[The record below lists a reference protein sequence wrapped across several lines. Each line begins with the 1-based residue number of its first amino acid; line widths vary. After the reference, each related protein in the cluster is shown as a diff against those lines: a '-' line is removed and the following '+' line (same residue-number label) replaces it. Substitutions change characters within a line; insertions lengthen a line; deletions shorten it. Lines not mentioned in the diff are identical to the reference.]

1 MTLFLVYHRR
11 WIDDCFY
18 DSKTIGVYSSYEKAM
33 ETIAQYTQIIGFSDF
48 VNGFN
53 ILPLK
58 TKFAKKNNGRLVSI
72 YLLTKVKMV
81 DQDELTVSYN
91 ICTNKIYAWCLWLLK
106 TVCYI
111 IQRKYRLYISKY
123 SIDEDN
129 WKDGFVIMK

>member
-11 WIDDCFY
+11 WIDDYFY

-58 TKFAKKNNGRLVSI
+58 TKFAKK
-72 YLLTKVKMV
+72 K
-81 DQDELTVSYN
+81 
-91 ICTNKIYAWCLWLLK
+91 
-106 TVCYI
+106 
-111 IQRKYRLYISKY
+111 
-123 SIDEDN
+123 
-129 WKDGFVIMK
+129 